1 MVRAGGVGRMIPL
14 QHNYSHPQGWV
25 RLAFHQ
31 WEHPNSTLLSL
42 SLLNVKTSGFTP
54 RTHTNSVQCA
64 VSAFY
69 TFAFVGSW
77 TGNAGSQTTSSLQ
90 LHTET
95 QTVWRLVWKAIQH
108 HHLWKSPPSLYS
120 QELARATSCL
130 TLRASVSTLPVLTEP
145 KLHWGLKGLFAQ
157 FASST

>member
-1 MVRAGGVGRMIPL
+1 MVRTGGVGRMIPL

-31 WEHPNSTLLSL
+31 WEHPNSTLLTL

-54 RTHTNSVQCA
+54 CTHTNSVQCA

-77 TGNAGSQTTSSLQ
+77 TGNAGSQTTSSLH

-108 HHLWKSPPSLYS
+108 HHLWKSPSSPVLSG
-120 QELARATSCL
+120 AGTSHKP
-130 TLRASVSTLPVLTEP
+130 LRASVYTLPILTEH
-145 KLHWGLKGLFAQ
+145 KLHWGLKELFAQ